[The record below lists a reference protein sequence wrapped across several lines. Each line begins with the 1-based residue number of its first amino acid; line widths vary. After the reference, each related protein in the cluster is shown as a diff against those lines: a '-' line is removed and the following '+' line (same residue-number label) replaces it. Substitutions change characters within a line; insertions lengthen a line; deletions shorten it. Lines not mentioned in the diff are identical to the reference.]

1 MSEISS
7 LLNEIEKIIDNGI
20 TDNGVKRI
28 LDILKCSLP
37 INNLGE
43 IEIYSDYLPKNKE
56 GAYSKEKRYL
66 HFLWDVID
74 KSPMS
79 IITNFS
85 IPFRR
90 ILAKKLFKSCG
101 KNFIA
106 EENVRFNV
114 PDNIEIGDDV
124 ILSTGVFIDSKG
136 GVNIENFVG
145 VAEGVHIFTHSHS
158 EHDHT
163 IRGYKPV
170 ILKEYSKIYS
180 NCTILPGVTIGK
192 QAIVGAC
199 SVVNKDVE
207 KDSLVVGVPTK
218 KVRDRKNEGRRGKE
232 LRHLWLL
239 DGYFQDGNTK

>member
-1 MSEISS
+1 MSKITG
-7 LLNEIEKIIDNGI
+7 LLIEIEKIIDDGI
-20 TDNGVKRI
+20 NDNGVKRI
-28 LDILKCSLP
+28 LRILKCSLP
-37 INNLGE
+37 IDNLDE

-56 GAYSKEKRYL
+56 KLYSKEKRYL
-66 HFLWDVID
+66 HFLWNVID

-101 KNFIA
+101 KNLIA

-124 ILSTGVFIDSKG
+124 FLSTGVFIDSKG
-136 GVNIENFVG
+136 GVNIGNFVG
-145 VAEGVHIFTHSHS
+145 VAEGVHIFTHSHL
-158 EHDHT
+158 EHDHS
-163 IRGYKPV
+163 IREYKPV

-180 NCTILPGVTIGK
+180 NCTILPGVTIKK

-207 KDSLVVGVPTK
+207 KDSLVVGVPIK
-218 KVRDRKNEGRRGKE
+218 KARDRKCQERCGEE
-232 LRHLWLL
+232 LRHLWLA
-239 DGYFQDGNTK
+239 DGYFQKCDTK